1 MYFFLIIVLILLTMD
16 FLFFNE
22 MKKYI
27 NKKYKKTLNLLNR
40 YNPLYKFEMQRS
52 QDSFLMRMLIL
63 SVFWL
68 CINFIFIIIDEI
80 EDFDLNL
87 DPSTQTVIDF
97 VSSKKFFITP
107 IIGLFVYLGINVYS
121 KNNSYIRTAD
131 MITGI
136 IPTLFIIF
144 IS

>member
-1 MYFFLIIVLILLTMD
+1 MYFFFTVVLILLTID
-16 FLFFNE
+16 YIFFTE
-22 MKKYI
+22 IKKYI

-52 QDSFLMRMLIL
+52 KDSFLMRMLIL
-63 SVFWL
+63 SIFWL

-80 EDFDLNL
+80 KDFDLNL
-87 DPSTQTVIDF
+87 DPSTEMVIDF
-97 VSSKKFFITP
+97 INNKKYFITP

-121 KNNSYIRTAD
+121 RNNSYLRFAD
-131 MITGI
+131 MLTGI
-136 IPTLFIIF
+136 VPTLFITF

>member
-40 YNPLYKFEMQRS
+40 FNPLYKIEMQRS
-52 QDSFLMRMLIL
+52 RDSFLMRMLIL

-68 CINFIFIIIDEI
+68 FINFIFIIIDEI
-80 EDFDLNL
+80 KNFDFKL
-87 DPSTQTVIDF
+87 DPSTEMVIDF
-97 VSSKKFFITP
+97 ISSTKFFITP
-107 IIGLFVYLGINVYS
+107 IIGLFV
-121 KNNSYIRTAD
+121 
-131 MITGI
+131 
-136 IPTLFIIF
+136 
-144 IS
+144 